1 MISLLSRAIV
11 ITEILFEGSFMNFLS
26 PLQNLY
32 SFFAFLNYMLIIALI
47 RYEKNEKI
55 NLEI

>member
-11 ITEILFEGSFMNFLS
+11 ITEILFEGSFMSFLS

-32 SFFAFLNYMLIIALI
+32 SFFAFLNYMLIITLI
-47 RYEKNEKI
+47 QYEKNEKI
-55 NLEI
+55 T